1 MNPGGCQW
9 PNGTWATKCAAMGY
23 TINTFIPQCGPN
35 QGDSCGTYIEIHQR
49 HGTPY
54 SAETDV
60 ISSVQLD
67 QFNVSGAY
75 TTVIPLTWM
84 GNQSRVICAY
94 SENFL
99 RIGSVVYIL
108 PISPQCCCPYQYD
121 FTISRTF
128 LGENSPNDYSTTSQ
142 TTGSIRVASSKMYQ
156 CHSHSSQPT
165 KCQSSPTYF
174 GGFFCPWGPNGG
186 SGATATFDIGGV
198 YDALAVDNNVI
209 GYPFCQS
216 DQNGPD
222 ILMCSVLDHVQNSS
236 RYYTRPCAPVNYSS
250 AILHDAGYYTTTGGF
265 RSHNNSGRTEG
276 YVSIDLTGKGY
287 NPPVNSQSGLR
298 ESGTCPWFNNC
309 ARIGGP
315 GSPTIGTAHSL
326 YTPYEHHHLNTTLS
340 IPTTNTSSPYPPP
353 KLLLY
358 TPPPTHPSQYN
369 QHNHSLLTLI
379 APSPYPLPP
388 RLFEP

>member
-1 MNPGGCQW
+1 M
-9 PNGTWATKCAAMGY
+9 
-23 TINTFIPQCGPN
+23 NTFIPQCSPN
-35 QGDSCGTYIEIHQR
+35 QGDNCGTYIEIHQR

-108 PISPQCCCPYQYD
+108 PTAPQCCCPYQYD

-128 LGENSPNDYSTTSQ
+128 LGENAPGDYNSRSY
-142 TTGSIRVASSKMYQ
+142 TTGLVRVAAANDQKCKSKQ
-156 CHSHSSQPT
+156 GNL
-165 KCQSSPTYF
+165 CQSSPTYF

-222 ILMCSVLDHVQNSS
+222 ILMCSVLDHIQNST

-250 AILHDAGYYTTTGGF
+250 LILNDAGYNDAHSNKSTG
-265 RSHNNSGRTEG
+265 RVEG

-287 NPPVNSQSGLR
+287 NPPTNALSGKL
-298 ESGTCPWFNNC
+298 ESGVCPWFNNC

-315 GSPTIGTAHSL
+315 GSPTIGC
-326 YTPYEHHHLNTTLS
+326 LNRKGQVLSTTDNSVFTEAFPDS
-340 IPTTNTSSPYPPP
+340 IFNFIGRVGVVTKLDNTVAVPQVWVTFNRWVNHEPTTTIF
-353 KLLLY
+353 
-358 TPPPTHPSQYN
+358 
-369 QHNHSLLTLI
+369 SL
-379 APSPYPLPP
+379 
-388 RLFEP
+388 FV